1 VEGGSSLYCSNYE
14 THAVIQKAGRPELFV
29 TMVGIVAL
37 ALGILIYIFDRSAT
51 AVYFVPDSSVIAKTT
66 PLLFGTLGNYLPA
79 FLHTLAFALFANAI
93 AGRRYIGLM
102 CIGWFVAEAF
112 LELAQIDAIAF
123 RIAEQL
129 PGWFYEWPI
138 LENVSSH
145 FLTGYF
151 DTLDIVFLM
160 LGCITAYLIGY
171 VKLPKPYNRH
181 QPRNRIMSRSVR
193 LAGLLFIAFV
203 GFTSTVSSG
212 GTGETLMVVSEGSIL
227 LAQP

>member
-1 VEGGSSLYCSNYE
+1 MGGSGLNCSSYE
-14 THAVIQKAGRPELFV
+14 THVVTAKLRQPELFV
-29 TMVGIVAL
+29 TTVGIAAL
-37 ALGILIYIFDRSAT
+37 TVGILIYVFDRSAS
-51 AVYFVPDSSVIAKTT
+51 AVYFVPDSSAIAKTT

-112 LELAQIDAIAF
+112 LELAQIDAVAL
-123 RIAEQL
+123 RIAGLL
-129 PGWFYEWPI
+129 PGWFNEWPI

-151 DTLDIVFLM
+151 DTLDIVFLT

-171 VKLPKPYNRH
+171 VKLPKPSNRQRPH
-181 QPRNRIMSRSVR
+181 KRMMSRSVR
-193 LAGLLFIAFV
+193 LAGLLLIAFV
-203 GFTSTVSSG
+203 GFISIVSSG
-212 GTGETLMVVSEGSIL
+212 GTGETPMAVSEGSIL
-227 LAQP
+227 LARP